1 MLALHGDMG
10 RDAMNDQISSM
21 ASPADA
27 FRLAWRSLR
36 PDMFPR
42 TPGELD
48 QAVLKLRTA
57 LDSLSLGMASM
68 PVSIVMIASLYA
80 LWIPWTFTFGWAAVC
95 ILLWIPCWLS
105 AKRLTN
111 SDRIRNPAAILDVF
125 LRITAFVTAY
135 GAQGALFWITDDAY
149 NNLVVTVI
157 LVGSSVAAVMTVA
170 WLPLS
175 LAQLFVYLGL
185 LMTAG
190 FASGGVS
197 GYIACLG
204 FVFGTFM
211 LGVIAN
217 LHAQLSRL
225 LFLESHKDKLIAEL
239 TASNRAK
246 SDFLANMSHELRTPM
261 NAILGFSEII
271 KDEVMGPNHQPLYKS
286 YAGDIYASGAHLLGL
301 INDILDLSKIEAGK
315 FELNEREVDAFEIIE
330 GTKRIVSLRAA
341 QKGVTLINDVPPG
354 LVVMG
359 DPSAM
364 RQISLNLASNALKF
378 TPAGGTIRCYLENR
392 QGEFCIVTEDTGS
405 GIRPEDIPR
414 LFESFGQG
422 RHDIANKEKGTGLG
436 LPIVRGLARAHGGD
450 VSIESELGKGTKV
463 FVTMDPSRVRAIPES
478 LRTDAA

>member
-1 MLALHGDMG
+1 MQGTETG
-10 RDAMNDQISSM
+10 T
-21 ASPADA
+21 ASPAAA
-27 FRLAWRSLR
+27 FALAWRSLR

-42 TPGELD
+42 GAGELD

-68 PVSIVMIASLYA
+68 PASIAMIAALYA
-80 LWIPWTFTFGWAAVC
+80 LWFPWTFTAGWAAVC
-95 ILLWIPCWLS
+95 VALWIPCWLGG
-105 AKRLTN
+105 KRLAN
-111 SDRIRNPAAILDVF
+111 SDAIREPAAIVDVF
-125 LRITAFVTAY
+125 MRITAFITAY
-135 GAQGALFWITDDAY
+135 GAQGALFWIAGDAY

-175 LAQLFVYLGL
+175 LVQLCAYLGL
-185 LMTAG
+185 LMAAG
-190 FASGGVS
+190 FATGGVS
-197 GYIACLG
+197 AYIACLG

-217 LHAQLSRL
+217 LHAQFARL

-261 NAILGFSEII
+261 NAILGFSEVI
-271 KDEVMGPNHQPLYKS
+271 KDELMGPNHQPLYKS
-286 YAGDIYASGAHLLGL
+286 YAGDIHASGSHLLGL

-315 FELNEREVDAFEIIE
+315 FELNETEVDLFELVEDTRRII
-330 GTKRIVSLRAA
+330 SLRAA
-341 QKGVTLINDVPPG
+341 QKGVVLRNEIPPG
-354 LVVMG
+354 LIVMG

-378 TPAGGTIRCYLENR
+378 TPAGGSIRSYLDVR
-392 QGEFCIVTEDTGS
+392 DGQFCIVTQDTGC
-405 GIRPEDIPR
+405 GIRPEDLDR
-414 LFESFGQG
+414 VFESFGQG

-436 LPIVRGLARAHGGD
+436 LPIVRGLVRAHGGD
-450 VSIESELGKGTKV
+450 VTIESELGKGTKV
-463 FVTMDPSRVRAIPES
+463 RVTMDPLRIRRIPAD
-478 LRTDAA
+478 LRLDAA